1 MKEVFESHDNIEMYQ
16 INMFYTLNLHNII
29 CQRYCN
35 KEAEIYCGLNNE
47 NI

>member
-1 MKEVFESHDNIEMYQ
+1 MTIYKMYQ
-16 INMFYTLNLHNII
+16 INMFYTLNLHII